1 MIRRPPRITRTDT
14 RFPST
19 TRFRSRARAVVS
31 AYGEPVLAVGPLGSA
46 QVVKLL
52 NNSLFAAQVQL
63 AAEVERIAIA
73 AGVDPAQTAAAIQQ
87 SSGTSFALGRSE
99 EHTSELQYLMRISYA
114 VF

>member
-1 MIRRPPRITRTDT
+1 MLVGAERDVE
-14 RFPST
+14 
-19 TRFRSRARAVVS
+19 RARAVVS

-87 SSGTSFALGRSE
+87 SSGTSFALGAVPGWVRPRASTRSPA
-99 EHTSELQYLMRISYA
+99 TS
-114 VF
+114 